1 MPTGIPGTA
10 CCSSRSFHSRFVT
23 FISDL
28 VDLFPHVFG
37 RYPLDYSHAA
47 QDIKI
52 RLSDAGSLLKYERD
66 CRGSREERY
75 LGRSF
80 SAIHIYPVEP
90 VNLPEPLTRYLEI
103 AFPPLV
109 LPPGAEQTVYVK
121 FPVEIG
127 VFLESGGKQSP
138 LDVFSLVPVK
148 FSLYGLPSSGVITRW
163 FKSDL
168 FPIIPTVDLYRE
180 GVMALTLKNCRTE
193 NAKVSRAVFDSSS
206 MCLYYGSRVAMTAT
220 LEVFSEYL
228 ARTTFADAAPP
239 DCPNRAIDLYRASS
253 FALTGTKGYFMEA
266 GTS

>member
-1 MPTGIPGTA
+1 M
-10 CCSSRSFHSRFVT
+10 
-23 FISDL
+23 FISNLGD
-28 VDLFPHVFG
+28 VFHHVFG
-37 RYPLDYSHAA
+37 RFPLDYSTSGP
-47 QDIKI
+47 DISI

-66 CRGSREERY
+66 CQGNREERY

-90 VNLPEPLTRYLEI
+90 VNLPEPLTQYLEI
-103 AFPPLV
+103 AFPPVV

-127 VFLESGGKQSP
+127 VFLESEGKQAP
-138 LDVFSLVPVK
+138 LDVFSLMPAK
-148 FSLYGLPSSGVITRW
+148 FSLYGLPSSGVITRLY
-163 FKSDL
+163 KSDL
-168 FPIIPTVDLYRE
+168 FTAIPTVDLYRE

-228 ARTTFADAAPP
+228 ARTSFTDTAPS
-239 DCPNRAIDLYRASS
+239 DCPNRAIDLYRTSS
-253 FALTGTKGYFMEA
+253 FALTSTKGYFMEA

>member
-1 MPTGIPGTA
+1 
-10 CCSSRSFHSRFVT
+10 
-23 FISDL
+23 
-28 VDLFPHVFG
+28 VFG
-37 RYPLDYSHAA
+37 RFPLDYSYDNK
-47 QDIKI
+47 DIRI
-52 RLSDAGSLLKYERD
+52 RLSNTGSLLRYERE

-75 LGRSF
+75 LSRSF
-80 SAIHIYPVEP
+80 SALHIYPVEP

-103 AFPPLV
+103 AFPPVV

-127 VFLESGGKQSP
+127 VFLEPGGKQSP

-168 FPIIPTVDLYRE
+168 YPEIPAVDLCRE
-180 GVMALTLKNCRTE
+180 GVMALTLKNSRAE

-206 MCLYYGSRVAMTAT
+206 MCLYYGTRVAMTAT

-228 ARTTFADAAPP
+228 ARTTFTDAAPP
-239 DCPNRAIDLYRASS
+239 DCPNRAIDLYRASP
-253 FALTGTKGYFMEA
+253 FVLTGTKGYFMEA